1 VCYIVVLL
9 CNITLKYYTV
19 TLYQGNKYPPG
30 KTQLMKKTLSTLII
44 AIASAMSAS
53 HAQADDLLSVYQQAM
68 TNDPVVLK
76 AQAQYMATKE
86 GIDQARAILLPQIS
100 LSGQY
105 TDRESEQSSYFGDSI
120 IDYTVESDNSSY
132 SANLNMQLYRHDSWL
147 RMDNAKKAAHR
158 SDISFQLAKQD
169 LIVRVTQAYF
179 DILSAQDDLQFTI
192 SEKKAI
198 ERQLEQ
204 TKQRFSVGLTAI
216 TDVHEAQAQY
226 DNAVTSQIRAE
237 NSVFTTEEALRV
249 ITNVYPRNINILNTE
264 KFSTTRPT
272 PDSANEWQTTAEAK
286 SLNLIFQK
294 IGIDIAK
301 ENINIARAG
310 HYPTLDLSGS
320 YGASKSSSSFSL
332 GGQDIV
338 NDTPYLDNQSIGIS
352 INVPIYSGGATSSL
366 VRQAQQNYIAASQD
380 LQLTH
385 RDTVRITRNSYNT
398 VIATI
403 SAIKS
408 LEQSVLSAEK
418 ALEATEAGFEVGT
431 RTIVDVLNSTRNLYN
446 AKRNLSQTRYGY
458 ILNILTLKRAAGII
472 TEEDLSSINQGLMA
486 AK

>member
-1 VCYIVVLL
+1 
-9 CNITLKYYTV
+9 
-19 TLYQGNKYPPG
+19 
-30 KTQLMKKTLSTLII
+30 
-44 AIASAMSAS
+44 
-53 HAQADDLLSVYQQAM
+53 
-68 TNDPVVLK
+68 
-76 AQAQYMATKE
+76 
-86 GIDQARAILLPQIS
+86 
-100 LSGQY
+100 
-105 TDRESEQSSYFGDSI
+105 
-120 IDYTVESDNSSY
+120 
-132 SANLNMQLYRHDSWL
+132 
-147 RMDNAKKAAHR
+147 
-158 SDISFQLAKQD
+158 
-169 LIVRVTQAYF
+169 
-179 DILSAQDDLQFTI
+179 LQFTI

-249 ITNVYPRNINILNTE
+249 ITNVYPRNINVLNTE
-264 KFSTTRPT
+264 KFSTTRPM

-332 GGQDIV
+332 GGQNIV

-472 TEEDLSSINQGLMA
+472 TEEDLSSINQGLMT